1 MDLFNYTS
9 DVSFNLSCDDSQ
21 CDKDIKQKIIE
32 LKKPNLNYFSQNNK
46 NLKDYIPALKSNHN
60 LSDQETI
67 RNNKSIC
74 QDFLLVLKDIEQKEK
89 SQKEYNTK

>member
-21 CDKDIKQKIIE
+21 CDKDIKQKIID

-46 NLKDYIPALKSNHN
+46 NLKDYIPALKLNNN

-74 QDFLLVLKDIEQKEK
+74 QDFLHVLKDIEQKEK
-89 SQKEYNTK
+89 S

>member
-21 CDKDIKQKIIE
+21 CDKDIKWKMID

-46 NLKDYIPALKSNHN
+46 NLKDYIPALK
-60 LSDQETI
+60 
-67 RNNKSIC
+67 
-74 QDFLLVLKDIEQKEK
+74 
-89 SQKEYNTK
+89 